1 MSSKIDTLIELMK
14 ENNKKLDKVCAL
26 VTSLTILQETISP
39 EGEIRSADDIAELV
53 TESFMSAVALDS
65 ELENRCK
72 QFEYQMSEFFIGAD
86 PELESN
92 KDNQDPPQMQFN

>member
-1 MSSKIDTLIELMK
+1 MTSKIDTLIDLIK

-26 VTSLTILQETISP
+26 GTSLTILQETVSP
-39 EGEIRSADDIAELV
+39 EGEIRSADDIAELI

-72 QFEYQMSEFFIGAD
+72 QFEYQMSEFFIETD
-86 PELESN
+86 PEVEGN